1 MFKAV
6 FQRFSLEQ
14 AMRNFVKREVE
25 ISHKKHSGNTIAIKQ
40 GFRHAY
46 PAYFTL
52 GMLLFP
58 MQIYTAHH
66 FVHSPGVIRNDPH
79 KQAMCISG
87 VETEEEAI
95 NFRFPFIP
103 RSYQP
108 YGDSEAEGGVA
119 EWEVPYELEE
129 ETAHDQFMGEPR
141 RHLGYAER

>member
-1 MFKAV
+1 MLKAV
-6 FQRFSLEQ
+6 FSRLSLEQ
-14 AMRNFVKREVE
+14 AMRNFVKKEVE
-25 ISHKKHSGNTIAIKQ
+25 ISHRKHSGNTIAVKK

-66 FVHSPGVIRNDPH
+66 FVHSPGILRKDPH
-79 KQAMCISG
+79 QQTMCISG

-103 RSYQP
+103 RAYEP
-108 YGDSEAEGGVA
+108 YADSEGQGGVA
-119 EWEVPYELEE
+119 DWEVPYEYEE
-129 ETAHDQFMGEPR
+129 EIAHESFKGEPR
-141 RHLGYAER
+141 RHIGYAEH